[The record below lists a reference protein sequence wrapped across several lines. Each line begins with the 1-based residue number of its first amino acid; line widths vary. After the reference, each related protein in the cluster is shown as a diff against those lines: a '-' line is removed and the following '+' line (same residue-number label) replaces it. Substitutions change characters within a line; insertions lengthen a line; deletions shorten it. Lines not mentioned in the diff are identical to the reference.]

1 MQAEAIKT
9 IHRKYFEAGA
19 NIIETNTFSLATIAM
34 ADYQM
39 EDLVYEL
46 NYQSAKMAKEVA
58 HEFIEKEPHKSCFVA
73 VKKVVLAFAIEQF
86 KKVIGCW
93 SASFVL

>member
-1 MQAEAIKT
+1 MLSLTQPEAIKT
-9 IHRKYFEAGA
+9 IHGKYFEAGA

-58 HEFIEKEPHKSCFVA
+58 HEFIEKEPHKSRFVA
-73 VKKVVLAFAIEQF
+73 AIKVVLAFAIERF
-86 KKVIGCW
+86 KKVIGC
-93 SASFVL
+93 